1 MGGWTIDNVCVYGV
15 PKSVEAPLDGEE
27 AAGKLFAGCQ
37 SVSMDVFSWSML
49 GLGLIGLRRR
59 KIR

>member
-15 PKSVEAPLDGEE
+15 PKVIDAPLDGEDE
-27 AAGKLFAGCQ
+27 EKIFAGCQ
-37 SVSMDVFSWSML
+37 SMSMDVFSWSIL

-59 KIR
+59 QST